1 MSRILLI
8 EDSAAISQPLSF
20 LLRREG
26 YTVDVVDDG
35 AQAVPTFE
43 QTSPD
48 LILLDLMLP
57 NVPGIE
63 ICRQVRAQS
72 SVPILMLTAKNSET
86 DIVVGLEAGA
96 DDYVTKP
103 YSSGELMARIRA
115 ALRRQ
120 RRGKPQEEAS
130 HLEAN
135 GITVDL
141 DSHEVTVDG
150 TQVYLPLKEFE
161 LLSFLLANAGRV
173 LPRGR
178 LLDQVWG
185 SDYYGDSKTLD
196 VHIKRVRAKIEPD
209 PKHPRRIVTV
219 RGLGYKF
226 EESEPGKVA

>member
-43 QTSPD
+43 QTNPD

-96 DDYVTKP
+96 DDYITKP

-120 RRGKPQEEAS
+120 HRGKPQEGTS

-226 EESEPGKVA
+226 EEGEPDKVA